1 MLATRS
7 RFSTDDAGWSWLEPD
22 QRSLMLRHGV
32 VSLVLS
38 LLLLVAAAAATIPPV
53 PVAVVS
59 LAAVTGLG
67 AVIARQAWRESH
79 TRLGV
84 SDLGFLVQRATQQ
97 DQVGWPSV
105 LAVTGQ
111 GHRRRVRIV
120 VTTRTGRIVPAATF
134 SRAPARRWLDE
145 CRRHAARRRLEPVK
159 APDGLGFVAGDL
171 QDQHAGE

>member
-7 RFSTDDAGWSWLEPD
+7 RFHSDDAGWSWLEPD

-38 LLLLVAAAAATIPPV
+38 LLLLAAAAAATIPPA
-53 PVAVVS
+53 PLAVVAF
-59 LAAVTGLG
+59 AAVAGLG

-84 SDLGFLVQRATQQ
+84 SDLGLLVQRATQQ
-97 DQVGWPSV
+97 DQIGWPSV
-105 LAVTGQ
+105 VAVTGKR
-111 GHRRRVRIV
+111 HRRRVRVI

-145 CRRHAARRRLEPVK
+145 CGRHAARRRLEPLQ
-159 APDGLGFVAGDL
+159 APDGLGFVARDL
-171 QDQHAGE
+171 QDLHAGD